1 MPINE
6 TERAERMRQ
15 SFTGR
20 SLTASQLDEAVALA
34 GIMHREIQKS
44 GSFRDKLTDYAHS
57 FARSERF
64 DALKGEEIV
73 RDAFKASY
81 GETMNEMRERL
92 MEKETAFAD
101 NATEKESLG
110 YARKILEH
118 MSSNAELPFYRA
130 YDRAALHMAARH
142 GITESGAKSFMKEAF
157 AKSEGRE
164 LYDAAKEIEAGRE
177 SRAPASPTKSHR
189 RSAQGKRRPGPA
201 R

>member
-1 MPINE
+1 MPIDD
-6 TERAERMRQ
+6 AERTEKARQ

-64 DALKGEEIV
+64 DALRGEEIV
-73 RDAFKASY
+73 RDVFKASY

-92 MEKETAFAD
+92 MDKETAFAD

-110 YARKILEH
+110 YARKIIEQ
-118 MSSNAELPFYRA
+118 MGSDAELPFYRA
-130 YDRAALHMAARH
+130 YDRSACHMAAQH
-142 GITESGAKSFMKEAF
+142 GITESGAKSFMKDSF

-164 LYDAAKEIEAGRE
+164 LYDVAKEIEATRE
-177 SRAPASPTKSHR
+177 SRTPPAASKSRRRPAKSLR
-189 RSAQGKRRPGPA
+189 RSGPA